1 MPTNVPQGSQPKINL
16 DHLKWETAEDVTA
29 SLDAVARATLAGQ
42 IHPAVAK
49 SIASTAAMSLRAIG
63 LSVRA
68 EIAALKAQY
77 KALEAEQRGPGRR
90 KGTGG

>member
-1 MPTNVPQGSQPKINL
+1 MPTNEPQGSNPKINL
-16 DHLKWETAEDVTA
+16 DHLLWTTAEDVAA

-49 SIASTAAMSLRAIG
+49 SVASTAAMSLRAIG

-68 EIAALKAQY
+68 ELQELKRQY
-77 KALEAEQRGPGRR
+77 KKLEQEQKGPGRR
-90 KGTGG
+90 RGTGG